1 MQGGDMISSKAR
13 TIRQYCS
20 VCKATLDMAVVDTVQ
35 DHEVTWLK
43 CPRCNGILPHMMS
56 SDEPAASAETPRP
69 EAPQAAVATSDAP
82 PVAAIPESD
91 RAAARD
97 YDPTQ
102 SYAVGDVVYHRSL
115 NLFGRVVEK
124 TALPGRRSAIRV
136 QFDGGDS
143 MTLREAS

>member
-56 SDEPAASAETPRP
+56 SDEPASQAETSQQETPP
-69 EAPQAAVATSDAP
+69 AAVATSDAP
-82 PVAAIPESD
+82 AAIPESD

-97 YDPTQ
+97 YDPAQ

>member
-1 MQGGDMISSKAR
+1 MISSKAR

-56 SDEPAASAETPRP
+56 SDEAPSQVETQPH
-69 EAPQAAVATSDAP
+69 EETP
-82 PVAAIPESD
+82 PVAVAVSEAPAAIPDAD

-97 YDPTQ
+97 YDPNQ
-102 SYAVGDVVYHRSL
+102 SYGVGDVVYHRSL

-143 MTLREAS
+143 MTLRESV

>member
-1 MQGGDMISSKAR
+1 MISSKAR

-56 SDEPAASAETPRP
+56 SDEAPAPSEAAQP
-69 EAPQAAVATSDAP
+69 EAPPAAVSTYEPAP
-82 PVAAIPESD
+82 AAIPEAD
-91 RAAARD
+91 RAVARD

-102 SYAVGDVVYHRSL
+102 SYTVGDVVYHRSL

-136 QFDGGDS
+136 QFDGGDP
-143 MTLREAS
+143 MTLREAT